1 MAGTQTR
8 QLAAIMFTDVAGYTA
23 LMQRDEE
30 TARSYRDRHRRVL
43 EEAVPRRGGDLL
55 EHYGDGSLS
64 IFGSAIEA
72 VACIQSIRSNQ
83 IHPTI
88 NYETPDPECDLDY
101 VPNVARSLEVN
112 NVLSNSFGFGGQNAC
127 IVFSGFVE

>member
-1 MAGTQTR
+1 MTGTQTR

-55 EHYGDGSLS
+55 EHYGAGSLS

-72 VACIQSIRSNQ
+72 VACALEIQRDLAAEPGVPLRIG
-83 IHPTI
+83 IHTGDIVREAQGVYGRRCQRRLSRPGS
-88 NYETPDPECDLDY
+88 LS
-101 VPNVARSLEVN
+101 AR
-112 NVLSNSFGFGGQNAC
+112 
-127 IVFSGFVE
+127 

>member
-8 QLAAIMFTDVAGYTA
+8 HLAAIMFTDVAGYTA

-55 EHYGDGSLS
+55 EH
-64 IFGSAIEA
+64 
-72 VACIQSIRSNQ
+72 
-83 IHPTI
+83 
-88 NYETPDPECDLDY
+88 
-101 VPNVARSLEVN
+101 
-112 NVLSNSFGFGGQNAC
+112 
-127 IVFSGFVE
+127 